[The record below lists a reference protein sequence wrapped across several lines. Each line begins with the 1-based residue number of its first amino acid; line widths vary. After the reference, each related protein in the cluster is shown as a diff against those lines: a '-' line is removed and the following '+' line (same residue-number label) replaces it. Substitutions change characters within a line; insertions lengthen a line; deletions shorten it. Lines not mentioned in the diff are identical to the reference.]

1 MTYRNIFFSTQK
13 IKLFELSFQIW
24 ELDSWTRLYSPLSL
38 HQSWVT
44 DIQFCK
50 NNLHMVTVGDKIAW
64 WSLEHLP
71 NRRPKTKR
79 NSLADPFKRSR
90 KISESKNSGN
100 SPASP
105 CSPFSPT
112 KIEDEIIVKRGKFNI
127 IFKRE
132 HRIAL
137 LQIYIFL
144 LSPFVNFVQFFQF
157 FSIC

>member
-1 MTYRNIFFSTQK
+1 MFSES
-13 IKLFELSFQIW
+13 FELSFQIW

-112 KIEDEIIVKRGKFNI
+112 KVEDEIIVKRGKSHF
-127 IFKRE
+127 
-132 HRIAL
+132 L
-137 LQIYIFL
+137 YIFL
-144 LSPFVNFVQFFQF
+144 
-157 FSIC
+157 